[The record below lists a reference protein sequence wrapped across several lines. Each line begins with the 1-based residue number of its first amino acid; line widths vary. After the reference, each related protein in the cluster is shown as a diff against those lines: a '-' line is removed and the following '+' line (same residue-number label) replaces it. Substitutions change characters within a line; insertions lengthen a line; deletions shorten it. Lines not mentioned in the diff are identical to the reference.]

1 MSLMTMIGMKR
12 ICAHMRMSKTEILMY
27 DYLME
32 NSIGFDKLNMKCQLY
47 IINQVLS
54 GNTNELF
61 KLLDNED

>member
-1 MSLMTMIGMKR
+1 
-12 ICAHMRMSKTEILMY
+12 MRMSKKQIKMY

-54 GNTNELF
+54 GNIDELF
-61 KLLDNED
+61 KLSEDEE

>member
-1 MSLMTMIGMKR
+1 
-12 ICAHMRMSKTEILMY
+12 MRMSKKQIKMY

-32 NSIGFDKLNMKCQLY
+32 NSIGFDELNMKCQLY